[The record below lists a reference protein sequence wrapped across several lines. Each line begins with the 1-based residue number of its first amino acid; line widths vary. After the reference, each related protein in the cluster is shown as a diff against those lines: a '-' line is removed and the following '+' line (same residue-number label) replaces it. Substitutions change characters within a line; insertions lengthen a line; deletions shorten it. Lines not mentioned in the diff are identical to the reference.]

1 MEVDQLQV
9 LMCVCVWVVIP
20 FVWSTATEAVP
31 LQSTSLSFDIL
42 YFLLTFFIKNR
53 IVKDEIKNRLLGK

>member
-31 LQSTSLSFDIL
+31 LKSIDFSP
-42 YFLLTFFIKNR
+42 
-53 IVKDEIKNRLLGK
+53 V

>member
-1 MEVDQLQV
+1 
-9 LMCVCVWVVIP
+9 VWVVIP

-53 IVKDEIKNRLLGK
+53 IVKDRIKNSLLGK